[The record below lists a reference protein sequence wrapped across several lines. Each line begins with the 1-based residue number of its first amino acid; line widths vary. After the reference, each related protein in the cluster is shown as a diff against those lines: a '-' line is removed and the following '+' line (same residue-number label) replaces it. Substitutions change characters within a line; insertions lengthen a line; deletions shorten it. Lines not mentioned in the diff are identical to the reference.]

1 MRLPLQVA
9 PVPVFPVRVVAPV
22 PVDCPARR
30 SMMPPHG
37 RPVRRWVRR
46 SKTRLRS
53 PCPVPEAPVVVA
65 QAEPVQAVLVPV
77 AVVRPVVAQVVPVAV
92 QPVVVAAAVQPVA
105 AVLVRAAVVRPV
117 VAQVAPVVAAQPAEE
132 ALVVVRPVVAVLGP
146 AGPVRAVPVVAVR
159 PVVQVP
165 LVVDPQAV
173 AQVLPVAARPEA
185 PAA

>member
-9 PVPVFPVRVVAPV
+9 PVPVFPERVVAPV

-30 SMMPPHG
+30 STMPPHG
-37 RPVRRWVRR
+37 LPVRRWVRR

-77 AVVRPVVAQVVPVAV
+77 AVVRPAVAQVVPVAV
-92 QPVVVAAAVQPVA
+92 QPVV
-105 AVLVRAAVVRPV
+105 AVLVRAAAVQPV
-117 VAQVAPVVAAQPAEE
+117 VAQVAPVVAVQPAEE

>member
-77 AVVRPVVAQVVPVAV
+77 AVVWPAVAQVVPV
-92 QPVVVAAAVQPVA
+92 AVQPVA
-105 AVLVRAAVVRPV
+105 AVLVRAAVVRPA

-165 LVVDPQAV
+165 LVVEPQAE

>member
-30 SMMPPHG
+30 STMPPHG

-77 AVVRPVVAQVVPVAV
+77 AVVRPAVAQVVPV
-92 QPVVVAAAVQPVA
+92 AVQPVA
-105 AVLVRAAVVRPV
+105 AVLVRAAAVRP
-117 VAQVAPVVAAQPAEE
+117 AVAAQPAEE

-146 AGPVRAVPVVAVR
+146 AGPVRAVP
-159 PVVQVP
+159 
-165 LVVDPQAV
+165 LVVEPQAV

>member
-30 SMMPPHG
+30 STMPPHG

-77 AVVRPVVAQVVPVAV
+77 AVVRPAVAQVVPV
-92 QPVVVAAAVQPVA
+92 AVQPVA
-105 AVLVRAAVVRPV
+105 AVLVRAAAVRP
-117 VAQVAPVVAAQPAEE
+117 AVAAQPAEE

-165 LVVDPQAV
+165 LVVEPQAV